1 MTTTMKGFKA
11 TDKDMKCR
19 DVQFVLGEWQETKK
33 PLSLCKSGFHF
44 CKYPSGVF
52 AYYDLGC
59 RVFEIEAEG
68 VLDLPETPGADYKLV
83 CSRIRLVK
91 EIFPDGKGNTGFS
104 NTGNRNT
111 GDSNTGNRN
120 TGDSNT
126 GFGNTGDSN
135 TGDSNTGFG
144 NTGDSNTGNRNT
156 GNRNTGFG
164 NTGNRNTGDS
174 NTGFGNTGFS
184 NTGFGNTGFGN
195 TGFGNTGDFQS
206 GFFCKAAPVYCF
218 DKDTGLSQQK
228 FKEKYP
234 EWENLYYRITEGDV
248 EWEKIK
254 GLPGITKRKLAALL
268 KFHRDAKKVSP

>member
-126 GFGNTGDSN
+126 GFGNTG
-135 TGDSNTGFG
+135 
-144 NTGDSNTGNRNT
+144 
-156 GNRNTGFG
+156 
-164 NTGNRNTGDS
+164 
-174 NTGFGNTGFS
+174 FS